1 MAASE
6 PVSSTR
12 PREQSGAPASTLAD
26 LLRRWRNSR
35 RISQEELA
43 LAADTTCRYVSF
55 IENGRAA
62 PSRAMIERLAG
73 ALEMNTLQYNT
84 LCEAAGYL
92 PVLPTMPV
100 ADAGERQALLQP
112 ILDGHMPNPGFVVRP
127 DLTILAANAAAE
139 QLLRLGPYPGPETPL
154 RGLNVME
161 LVVRHDALR
170 PFIGNWSE
178 YTWRGLQYLH
188 KVWRRLETQPAIL
201 ETLRADPEAAA
212 LEARI
217 ETPQYPAEPGALVI
231 DHNGQSWPYLQVH
244 SRVSTADHEIGAC
257 ARAELLFPKWS
268 TATTPGLG
276 LSGGI

>member
-12 PREQSGAPASTLAD
+12 PREHSDAPASKLAD

-35 RISQEELA
+35 GISQEELA

-73 ALEMNTLQYNT
+73 ALEMSTLQYNT

-92 PVLPTMPV
+92 PTLPAMTD
-100 ADAGERQALLQP
+100 ADGGEHEALVQP

-127 DLTILAANAAAE
+127 DLTILATNAAAE
-139 QLLRLGPYPGPETPL
+139 HLLRLGSYPAPDTPL

-170 PFIGNWSE
+170 PFISNWLE

-188 KVWRRLETQPAIL
+188 KVWRRLEAQPAIL
-201 ETLRADPEAAA
+201 ETVRAEAEAAV
-212 LEARI
+212 LEGRI
-217 ETPQYPAEPGALVI
+217 ETPEQPAEPGELVI

-244 SRVSTADHEIGAC
+244 SRISTADHEIGLC

-268 TATTPGLG
+268 TDTAPRPDPA
-276 LSGGI
+276 SGI